1 VFFYSRKGKKV
12 KENQDRQVRRALRM
26 QEFGYSNAEIADV
39 MGIDED
45 KVRELVKEEEKA
57 A

>member
-39 MGIDED
+39 MDIDEA

>member
-1 VFFYSRKGKKV
+1 MFFYSRKGKKI
-12 KENQDRQVRRALRM
+12 KDDHDRQVRRVLRM
-26 QEFGYSNAEIADV
+26 QEFGYSNTEIADA

>member
-12 KENQDRQVRRALRM
+12 KDDHDRQVRRALRM
-26 QEFGYSNAEIADV
+26 QEFGYSNTEIADV
-39 MGIDED
+39 MDIDEA